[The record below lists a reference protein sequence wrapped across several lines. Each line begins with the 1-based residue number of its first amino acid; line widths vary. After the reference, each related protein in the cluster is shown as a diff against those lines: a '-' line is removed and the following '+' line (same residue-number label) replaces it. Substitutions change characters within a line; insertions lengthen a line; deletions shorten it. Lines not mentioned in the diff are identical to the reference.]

1 MTGNG
6 ARDELLIR
14 GALELWG
21 MKPGSVPGSV
31 TAARE
36 ETPLGAAWRVTG
48 PDGLSRVHPSI
59 SGALRHLRSLLA
71 PERRAS
77 RVLFMRHPADG
88 VNPDSSDGGADPE

>member
-1 MTGNG
+1 VTGEE

-21 MKPGSVPGSV
+21 AEPGDVA
-31 TAARE
+31 AARE

-48 PDGLSRVHPSI
+48 PDGLSRLHPSI
-59 SGALRHLRSLLA
+59 SGALRHLRSLVA

-88 VNPDSSDGGADPE
+88 VSPDISGNRAADPE

>member
-1 MTGNG
+1 MTGDNT
-6 ARDELLIR
+6 RDELLIR

-21 MKPGSVPGSV
+21 VEPEGV

-36 ETPLGAAWRVTG
+36 DSPLGPVWRVTG
-48 PDGLSRVHPSI
+48 PDGPSRVHPSV

-77 RVLFMRHPADG
+77 RVLFMRAGDG
-88 VNPDSSDGGADPE
+88 EPQ

>member
-1 MTGNG
+1 MTGANR

-21 MKPGSVPGSV
+21 AEPGGA

-36 ETPLGAAWRVTG
+36 DSPLGPVWRVTG
-48 PDGLSRVHPSI
+48 PDGRSRVHPSV
-59 SGALRHLRSLLA
+59 SGALRHLRSLVA

-77 RVLFMRHPADG
+77 RVLFMRAG
-88 VNPDSSDGGADPE
+88 EGGGGEPV

>member
-1 MTGNG
+1 MNKDG
-6 ARDELLIR
+6 DMHLLIR

-21 MKPGSVPGSV
+21 VEPGSV

-36 ETPLGAAWRVTG
+36 ETPLGPAWRVTG
-48 PDGLSRVHPSI
+48 PDGLSRLHPSI

-77 RVLFMRHPADG
+77 RVLFMRLSTG
-88 VNPDSSDGGADPE
+88 EPE

>member
-1 MTGNG
+1 MTGEE

-21 MKPGSVPGSV
+21 AEPGDVA
-31 TAARE
+31 AARE

-48 PDGLSRVHPSI
+48 PDGLSRLHPSI
-59 SGALRHLRSLLA
+59 SGALRHLRSLVA

-77 RVLFMRHPADG
+77 RVL
-88 VNPDSSDGGADPE
+88 

>member
-1 MTGNG
+1 MTGDNT
-6 ARDELLIR
+6 RDELLIR

-21 MKPGSVPGSV
+21 VEPEGV

-36 ETPLGAAWRVTG
+36 DSPLGPVWRVTG
-48 PDGLSRVHPSI
+48 PDGPSRVHPSV

-77 RVLFMRHPADG
+77 RVLFMRAGEGEPQ
-88 VNPDSSDGGADPE
+88 

>member
-1 MTGNG
+1 MTGG
-6 ARDELLIR
+6 EARDELLIR

-21 MKPGSVPGSV
+21 VEPGGV

-36 ETPLGAAWRVTG
+36 ETPLGPAWRVTG
-48 PDGLSRVHPSI
+48 PDGSSRLHPSI
-59 SGALRHLRSLLA
+59 SGALRHLRALVA

-88 VNPDSSDGGADPE
+88 VNPDISGDRAADPQ

>member
-6 ARDELLIR
+6 KRDDLLIR

-21 MKPGSVPGSV
+21 VEPEGV

-36 ETPLGAAWRVTG
+36 ETPLGPAWRVTG
-48 PDGLSRVHPSI
+48 PDGSSRVHPSV
-59 SGALRHLRSLLA
+59 SGALRHLRALLA

-77 RVLFMRHPADG
+77 RVLFMRP
-88 VNPDSSDGGADPE
+88 GGGEPQ

>member
-1 MTGNG
+1 MTGDG
-6 ARDELLIR
+6 KRDELLVR

-21 MKPGSVPGSV
+21 VEPEGV

-36 ETPLGAAWRVTG
+36 ETPLGPAWRVTG
-48 PDGLSRVHPSI
+48 PDGLSRVHPSV

-77 RVLFMRHPADG
+77 RVLFMRAGEGEPQ
-88 VNPDSSDGGADPE
+88 

>member
-1 MTGNG
+1 MNDDR
-6 ARDELLIR
+6 RDELLIR

-21 MKPGSVPGSV
+21 AEPGDVA
-31 TAARE
+31 AARE

-48 PDGLSRVHPSI
+48 PDGLSRLHPSI
-59 SGALRHLRSLLA
+59 SGALRHLRSLVA

-88 VNPDSSDGGADPE
+88 VNPDISGNRAAGPE

>member
-1 MTGNG
+1 MTGANR

-14 GALELWG
+14 GALDLWG
-21 MKPGSVPGSV
+21 ARPDGV

-36 ETPLGAAWRVTG
+36 DSPLGPVWRVTG
-48 PDGLSRVHPSI
+48 PDRRSRVHPSV

-77 RVLFMRHPADG
+77 RVLFMRAG
-88 VNPDSSDGGADPE
+88 EGGGGEPV

>member
-1 MTGNG
+1 MTGGN
-6 ARDELLIR
+6 ARDDLLIR

-21 MKPGSVPGSV
+21 VEPEGV

-36 ETPLGAAWRVTG
+36 ETPLGPAWRVTG
-48 PDGLSRVHPSI
+48 PDGSSRVHPSV

-77 RVLFMRHPADG
+77 RVLFIRAGEGEPQ
-88 VNPDSSDGGADPE
+88 

>member
-1 MTGNG
+1 MTGGN

-21 MKPGSVPGSV
+21 VEPEGV

-36 ETPLGAAWRVTG
+36 ETPLGPAWRVTG
-48 PDGLSRVHPSI
+48 PDGSSRVHPSV

-77 RVLFMRHPADG
+77 RVLFMRAGDG
-88 VNPDSSDGGADPE
+88 EPQ

>member
-6 ARDELLIR
+6 TRDELLIR

-21 MKPGSVPGSV
+21 VEPEGV

-36 ETPLGAAWRVTG
+36 ETPLGPAWRVTG
-48 PDGLSRVHPSI
+48 PDGSGRVHPSV

-77 RVLFMRHPADG
+77 RVLFMRAGDG
-88 VNPDSSDGGADPE
+88 EPQ

>member
-6 ARDELLIR
+6 KRDDLLVR

-21 MKPGSVPGSV
+21 VEPEGV

-36 ETPLGAAWRVTG
+36 ETPLGPAWRVTG
-48 PDGLSRVHPSI
+48 PDGSSRVHPSV
-59 SGALRHLRSLLA
+59 SGALRHLRALLA

-77 RVLFMRHPADG
+77 RVLFMRAGDG
-88 VNPDSSDGGADPE
+88 EPQ

>member
-1 MTGNG
+1 MTGANE

-21 MKPGSVPGSV
+21 AAPEGV

-36 ETPLGAAWRVTG
+36 DSPLGPVWRVTG
-48 PDGLSRVHPSI
+48 PDGTGRLHPSI
-59 SGALRHLRSLLA
+59 SGALRHLRSLVA

-77 RVLFMRHPADG
+77 RVLFMRASEAGGGGPA
-88 VNPDSSDGGADPE
+88 

>member
-1 MTGNG
+1 MTGG
-6 ARDELLIR
+6 GTRDELLIR

-21 MKPGSVPGSV
+21 VEPEGV

-36 ETPLGAAWRVTG
+36 ETPLGPVWRVAG
-48 PDGLSRVHPSI
+48 PDGPGRVHPSI

-77 RVLFMRHPADG
+77 RVLFMRAGDG
-88 VNPDSSDGGADPE
+88 EPQ

>member
-1 MTGNG
+1 MTGAG

-14 GALELWG
+14 GALALWG
-21 MKPGSVPGSV
+21 AAPGGP

-36 ETPLGAAWRVTG
+36 DSPLGPVWRVTG

-59 SGALRHLRSLLA
+59 SGALRHLRSLVA

-77 RVLFMRHPADG
+77 RVLFMRSPGDG
-88 VNPDSSDGGADPE
+88 PQ